1 MTKVNIAIIIAIEII
16 FSMIRVSSIATVTM
30 QVISKVVCVVS
41 LIFKTVSKV
50 IHDLAYRS
58 HGNSM
63 FLN

>member
-1 MTKVNIAIIIAIEII
+1 MAIITAIEAI
-16 FSMIRVSSIATVTM
+16 FRFWSMETLTM

-41 LIFKTVSKV
+41 LIFKTFSKV

-58 HGNSM
+58 HGNRM